1 MLKNRDWAKN
11 QQAKQDSHTPAST
24 QVHFLFKIVSPSI
37 KKNIK
42 RTTSEFAW
50 IYLYTGVYPPSI
62 QTSDIEPKCQTS
74 NAKGSAFRR
83 SPEKWCKAS
92 ANIRLAALKGCLKRC
107 PWVSHPQGF
116 LWYHLFIKR
125 TSIYIYTHQIIT
137 YTYNCIYIESMSLF
151 HVIINNVV
159 KTWSTQNQADLLTG
173 SEQSVLHLHNIT
185 VV

>member
-107 PWVSHPQGF
+107 PWVASYDNICSLKEQVYIYIHM
-116 LWYHLFIKR
+116 YI
-125 TSIYIYTHQIIT
+125 IYIYTSNNNIYIH
-137 YTYNCIYIESMSLF
+137 NCIYIESMSLF
-151 HVIINNVV
+151 NVIINNV
-159 KTWSTQNQADLLTG
+159 L
-173 SEQSVLHLHNIT
+173 
-185 VV
+185 